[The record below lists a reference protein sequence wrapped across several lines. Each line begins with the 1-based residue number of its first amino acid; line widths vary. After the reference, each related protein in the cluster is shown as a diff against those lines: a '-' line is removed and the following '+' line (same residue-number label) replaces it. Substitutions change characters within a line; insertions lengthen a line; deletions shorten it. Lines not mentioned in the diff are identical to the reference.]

1 MKTRNII
8 AITLGAVAVIAV
20 AVVVTLACI
29 TVRPTSYAGGWLE
42 REAVKNIEIYH
53 SSFEGSLIHS
63 GGTDSVLVGN
73 GELASEGYTADDL
86 MSAMDFQL
94 ISACLQFNYS
104 FGLSLADEEH
114 VKNNEVTG
122 EEIKTAYNE
131 LTTGVKLGYS
141 FVITL
146 NETRTLELTDD
157 HDRKCTQE
165 YNAVMFTVNEYSD
178 WVRNIEAYAFV
189 YGDVM
194 GEHSQPDEDAASQTY
209 YKLKFGMRTAEML
222 DILEGVYGYYP
233 FPEEAEEEEDTEDD
247 TEDDTTEGTTGEET
261 E

>member
-20 AVVVTLACI
+20 AAVVTLACI

-53 SSFEGSLIHS
+53 SSVEGSLIHS

-189 YGDVM
+189 IDAPDSDVP
-194 GEHSQPDEDAASQTY
+194 GEDAASQTY

-222 DILEGVYGYYP
+222 DILEGVYGYDP

>member
-20 AVVVTLACI
+20 AAVVTLACI

-42 REAVKNIEIYH
+42 RDAVESVAIYH
-53 SSFEGSLIHS
+53 SSVGGVLPHAD
-63 GGTDSVLVGN
+63 GTDGADAVLA
-73 GELASEGYTADDL
+73 GEGVLASEGYTVDDL
-86 MSAMDFQL
+86 MNAMNFQL

-104 FGLSLADEEH
+104 FGLSLADEDH

-146 NETRTLELTDD
+146 NEKRTLELTDD

-165 YNAVMFTVNEYSD
+165 YDRVMFTVTEYSD

-189 YGDVM
+189 YDDVM
-194 GEHSQPDEDAASQTY
+194 GERDQPDEDAASQTY

-222 DILEGVYGYYP
+222 DILEGVYGYDP
-233 FPEEAEEEEDTEDD
+233 FPEEAEED
-247 TEDDTTEGTTGEET
+247 TEDDTTEEGTET
-261 E
+261 ETETE

>member
-20 AVVVTLACI
+20 AAVVTLACI

-53 SSFEGSLIHS
+53 SSVEGSLIHS

-189 YGDVM
+189 YDDVM

-222 DILEGVYGYYP
+222 DILEGVYGYDP
-233 FPEEAEEEEDTEDD
+233 FPEEAEEEEDTEG
-247 TEDDTTEGTTGEET
+247 DTTEEGTET
-261 E
+261 ETETE